1 MQCPSYRW
9 LAEGATRFTR
19 VRGGPLAGKALGVGD
34 LVSPDAGGDARTVE
48 QVGGQADDRVEQVV
62 LAGAQRHLPK
72 FAYNE
77 KANLFLQGKRIDWR
91 V

>member
-1 MQCPSYRW
+1 MC
-9 LAEGATRFTR
+9 LAR
-19 VRGGPLAGKALGVGD
+19 VRGVPLAGEALGVGD

-48 QVGGQADDRVEQVV
+48 QVGGGQADDSVEQVV
-62 LAGAQRHLPK
+62 LTGAQRHLPK